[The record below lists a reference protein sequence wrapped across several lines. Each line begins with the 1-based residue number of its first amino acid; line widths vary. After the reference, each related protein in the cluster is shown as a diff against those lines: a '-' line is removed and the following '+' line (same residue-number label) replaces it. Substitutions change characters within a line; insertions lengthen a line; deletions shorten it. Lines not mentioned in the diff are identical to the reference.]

1 MWLSISRV
9 PVVPLPG
16 DEARDGDRGD
26 PAVAGAGL
34 QHVVLEMVERRVQ
47 GALVTGRDARL
58 DLGGSERP
66 QNARVLRNRERQIK
80 ARNIFAGLFR
90 GLRELIVVGALLALP
105 LCDGGFAETLVGV
118 WITELLPHRNG
129 LI

>member
-16 DEARDGDRGD
+16 DEALDGDRGY

-105 LCDGGFAETLVGV
+105 L
-118 WITELLPHRNG
+118 
-129 LI
+129 